1 MSSNNCDIDINTCK
15 KSKKL
20 KKKDI
25 EDLAIKCNVD
35 PNEYKNRDDLCE
47 AIVKKNNPDFEEES
61 KCNKITFEN
70 CLVADLRKIAKDEGY
85 TGYTSLKK
93 KELIQFIKDERLK
106 KGAKEKGA
114 ESEEKEEKPKKDK
127 SKKEQYTSE
136 KLKKII
142 ISAVRSFG
150 KYSTIIENNISRSD
164 ILKYIEK
171 NNNITKEILKKVD
184 YKEIINEELIKMQ
197 TEEETKSSEESSDES
212 DDEPIIKKPSKRV
225 SPISEKPIFPKVTP
239 QVPKVAPPIPPRRS
253 VVPPV
258 PSIRQPPPVPP
269 RRSRRESPRAAPSP
283 MKPSSFIYPTG
294 DVEDV
299 ISSIT
304 KSNFVPTTNV
314 YKPLSCNPVND
325 EYCEEGF
332 SCDVTDLPGKCIANE
347 NVKNLQKMTYKG
359 HKIVGTRDAILNL
372 NKILNNIGKG
382 VGEYKNQ
389 DFLSDRYFI
398 GAKVRVIK
406 TNKIGKIIDV
416 LNDDNK
422 ILIEFFE
429 GTPPKLYTEDQ
440 IYVLEEGEDIEEM
453 EEEVE
458 EEEVGDEEEEVEEE
472 EEEVGEEDEEKEKI
486 NFKDVKDFLR
496 NIDEIPDDKLKN
508 LNIVN
513 NQILKCLGL
522 L

>member
-1 MSSNNCDIDINTCK
+1 MCD
-15 KSKKL
+15 
-20 KKKDI
+20 
-25 EDLAIKCNVD
+25 
-35 PNEYKNRDDLCE
+35 

-85 TGYTSLKK
+85 TGYTALKK

-114 ESEEKEEKPKKDK
+114 KSEEKEEKPKKEK

-164 ILKYIEK
+164 ILKYIET

-184 YKEIINEELIKMQ
+184 YKEIINEELLKMQ

-225 SPISEKPIFPKVTP
+225 SPISEKPISPKVSP
-239 QVPKVAPPIPPRRS
+239 PPVPPRRSVAPPVPSRSVAPPPVPPRRSVAPPPIPPRRS
-253 VVPPV
+253 VAPPV
-258 PSIRQPPPVPP
+258 PSRRQPPPIP
-269 RRSRRESPRAAPSP
+269 SRKMSRAAPSP
-283 MKPSSFIYPTG
+283 MKPSSVIYPTG

-398 GAKVRVIK
+398 GAKIRVIK

-458 EEEVGDEEEEVEEE
+458 EEEGEDEEEEVGDEEE
-472 EEEVGEEDEEKEKI
+472 GEEKI